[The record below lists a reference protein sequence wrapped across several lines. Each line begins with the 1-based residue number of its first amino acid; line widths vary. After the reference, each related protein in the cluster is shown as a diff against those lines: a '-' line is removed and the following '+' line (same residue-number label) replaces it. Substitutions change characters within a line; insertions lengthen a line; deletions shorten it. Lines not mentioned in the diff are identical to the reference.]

1 MGKRSNA
8 LAARIRILQRTLD
21 LHDVPRL
28 GLQDLSITIHSFHC
42 SLLEHAVHHAS
53 HAADLCRHQVPPSFR
68 RWAKQL
74 HRDAATERH
83 EVFCN
88 SAAFLDVPLPGFA
101 MVVECSG
108 LEARLSREVKAL
120 PLASFHWNANAPCF
134 TPFARSG
141 FQLERTPHALSSE
154 PLDSSTLKA
163 TVPESSARIST
174 PWCSPAFVDIQ
185 YDDFVFTLTD
195 VPVSPEDHGDG
206 PS

>member
-1 MGKRSNA
+1 MRKRSNV

-21 LHDVPRL
+21 LNDVPRL
-28 GLQDLSITIHSFHC
+28 GLQDLSIKIHSFNC

-53 HAADLCRHQVPPSFR
+53 HAADLCRHQRPPSFR

-88 SAAFLDVPLPGFA
+88 SAPLLDVPLPGFA
-101 MVVECSG
+101 KVVECPD
-108 LEARLSREVKAL
+108 LEARLSREIKAF

-134 TPFARSG
+134 TPFAGSV
-141 FQLERTPHALSSE
+141 FQLARTPHALSAK

-174 PWCSPAFVDIQ
+174 PWCSPAFVEI
-185 YDDFVFTLTD
+185 
-195 VPVSPEDHGDG
+195 
-206 PS
+206 